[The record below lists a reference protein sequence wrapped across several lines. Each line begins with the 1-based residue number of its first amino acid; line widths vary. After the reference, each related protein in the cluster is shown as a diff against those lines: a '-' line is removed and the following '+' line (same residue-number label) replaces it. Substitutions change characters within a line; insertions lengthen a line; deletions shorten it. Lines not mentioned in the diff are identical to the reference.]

1 MANEKKFLSG
11 VLSLIR
17 VSDIKLPV
25 DADERKDLLKAAARR
40 LKVKEKEII
49 GFKIY
54 RRSVDARRDTVF
66 FVYTIDVDLAN
77 EDRVLSGT
85 ADRGIARTPDMAYYY
100 VDPGQERMTA
110 RPVVV
115 GSGPAGLFAALMLA
129 EMGYGPRV
137 FERGGDVDSR
147 TAAVERFWNNG
158 VLDPESNVQFGEG
171 GAGTFS
177 DGKLTTLIRDKRCGK
192 VLEELVL
199 AGAPGEI
206 MYINKPHVGTD
217 ILKVVVKNL
226 RKKIMG
232 LGGEVRFNSRISDIL
247 ISGGRVVG
255 VMADGLG
262 EVEAGVVVL
271 AIGHSSRDTFRMIY
285 DRGIHVAPKAFSLG
299 VRVEHPQR
307 LIDLAQYK
315 HSAGHEKLGP
325 ADYKLVYHDS
335 GGRSCYTFCMCPGG
349 VVVAATSEAGC
360 VVTNGMS
367 FFARDRENANSA
379 LLVGITPDDFGS
391 SHPLAGIELQR
402 KWEKKAFEAGG
413 GEYRAPAQTV
423 GDFLAG
429 KPSTGLGSV
438 APSYPRGVVPSDL
451 RKCLPDYVAAVIR
464 RAIAGFDG
472 KLKGFAHPG
481 AVLTGVETRSSS
493 PVRILRNHLHEA
505 SVEGLFPAGEGAGY
519 AGGIISSAV
528 DGIRVAEAVASKYRP

>member
-1 MANEKKFLSG
+1 M
-11 VLSLIR
+11 IR